1 MTRQGSNGTFT
12 HTTTPDTL
20 DSLGDSPVAA
30 IDGAGN
36 TIVAMHHNGFFQE
49 ISESHHLAGGSTW
62 SAAATL
68 APSGGHSFSAPDVAA
83 NAAGA
88 MVVAFIDTDG
98 GGNRIAS
105 YVTGAVAAGWG
116 SPTVKALSTDSAS
129 HGPDVTVADDG
140 SALVGWTTSS
150 AVQTSFRPVGGS
162 FPAAGS
168 VASIATDT
176 PDDFALAGSGRGDAV
191 VAWSRFDTQFMQN
204 VVRAAVRPAGASSFG
219 APQIVSNTKFYG
231 SMPQI
236 ALDEQGDAVL
246 AYQEGASQT
255 GVDITVFDASAPQV
269 SVTGPSTV
277 LVKTGASFSGSITD
291 AFSPFTTRWSFGDG
305 GSAIGSSVSHTFT
318 RAGRFTVTLTATDTA
333 GNTTS
338 KSLTV
343 TVSAVPLPRCVVP
356 KLKGKTLGQAKTAL
370 SRAHCRLG
378 KVHKPKPRKHHKLP
392 KLVVTSSS
400 PRAGASRPNGTKVGL
415 TLGPA
420 PKPKPKHKK
429 H

>member
-1 MTRQGSNGTFT
+1 MQ
-12 HTTTPDTL
+12 H
-20 DSLGDSPVAA
+20 
-30 IDGAGN
+30 N
-36 TIVAMHHNGFFQE
+36 TVFVQE
-49 ISESHHLAGGSTW
+49 ISENRHLAGGSTW
-62 SAAATL
+62 QRPSRSAPRVAWSHYT
-68 APSGGHSFSAPDVAA
+68 APDVAS
-83 NAAGA
+83 NPSGRWSSPSS
-88 MVVAFIDTDG
+88 TRG
-98 GGNRIAS
+98 GQPIVS
-105 YVTGAVAAGWG
+105 EVTGAVATGWG

-150 AVQTSFRPVGGS
+150 AIQTSFRPAGGS

-168 VASIATDT
+168 VASIATDP

-204 VVRAAVRPAGASSFG
+204 VVRAAVRPVGASSFG

-246 AYQEGASQT
+246 AFQEGAART
-255 GVDITVFDASAPQV
+255 GVDITVLDASAPLV
-269 SVTGPSTV
+269 SVTGPSKV

-291 AFSPFTTRWSFGDG
+291 AFSPFTTKWSFGDG
-305 GSAIGSSVSHTFT
+305 GSGTGSSVSHTFT

-333 GNTTS
+333 GNATS

-343 TVSAVPLPRCVVP
+343 TVSALPPPRCVVP
-356 KLKGKTLGQAKTAL
+356 KLRGKTLGQAKTAL

-378 KVHKPKPRKHHKLP
+378 TVHRPKPRNHHKLP
-392 KLVVTSSS
+392 KLVVTGSS
-400 PRAGASRPNGTKVGL
+400 PRAGTSRPNGTKVGL
-415 TLGPA
+415 TLGPV
-420 PKPKPKHKK
+420 PKPKPKPKK

>member
-1 MTRQGSNGTFT
+1 MNPVVVVSRSGSALAAWVQTTGPMPNDKEVDIVPLLPNGTTGGLTKVGSAGTNPSNITAAINANGDAVVAWQQGTAVVAVTRQGSNGTFM

-30 IDGAGN
+30 IDGVGN

-83 NAAGA
+83 NAAGV

-150 AVQTSFRPVGGS
+150 AIQTSVRPVGGS

-191 VAWSRFDTQFMQN
+191 VAWSTFDTQFMQN

-246 AYQEGASQT
+246 AYQEGASPT
-255 GVDITVFDASAPQV
+255 GVDIAVFDASAPQE
-269 SVTGPSTV
+269 SVTGPSTAAGGRPAPHSADRSPTV
-277 LVKTGASFSGSITD
+277 AP
-291 AFSPFTTRWSFGDG
+291 PFTTRWSFGDG

-318 RAGRFTVTLTATDTA
+318 RAGRFTVTSTATDTA

-343 TVSAVPLPRCVVP
+343 TV
-356 KLKGKTLGQAKTAL
+356 
-370 SRAHCRLG
+370 
-378 KVHKPKPRKHHKLP
+378 
-392 KLVVTSSS
+392 
-400 PRAGASRPNGTKVGL
+400 GA
-415 TLGPA
+415 
-420 PKPKPKHKK
+420 
-429 H
+429 

>member
-36 TIVAMHHNGFFQE
+36 AIVVMHHNGFFQE
-49 ISESHHLAGGSTW
+49 ISESRHLAGGSTW

-68 APSGGHSFSAPDVAA
+68 APSGGHSFSAPAVAA

-150 AVQTSFRPVGGS
+150 AIQTSFRPVGGS

-246 AYQEGASQT
+246 AYQEGAAPT

-269 SVTGPSTV
+269 ECHRPVDGAGRTPAPHSADRSPTRSRRSRRGGPSA
-277 LVKTGASFSGSITD
+277 TGDRRSAHRCRTR
-291 AFSPFTTRWSFGDG
+291 SPVR
-305 GSAIGSSVSHTFT
+305 AVS
-318 RAGRFTVTLTATDTA
+318 R
-333 GNTTS
+333 
-338 KSLTV
+338 
-343 TVSAVPLPRCVVP
+343 
-356 KLKGKTLGQAKTAL
+356 
-370 SRAHCRLG
+370 
-378 KVHKPKPRKHHKLP
+378 
-392 KLVVTSSS
+392 
-400 PRAGASRPNGTKVGL
+400 
-415 TLGPA
+415 
-420 PKPKPKHKK
+420 
-429 H
+429 